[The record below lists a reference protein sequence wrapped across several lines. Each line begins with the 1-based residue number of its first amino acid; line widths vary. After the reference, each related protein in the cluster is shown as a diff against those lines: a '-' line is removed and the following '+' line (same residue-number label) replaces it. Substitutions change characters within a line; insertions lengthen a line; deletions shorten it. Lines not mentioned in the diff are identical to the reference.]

1 MKGLRARLA
10 VPSQNRSGGKYHELS
25 LRGEPA
31 ERVNHDASTMSA
43 LDLHRLEA
51 RVDELI
57 SALNDIS
64 TENRALRN
72 QHAGLLA
79 ERAAL
84 IEKSELARSRVE
96 SMIARLKAMEVS
108 S

>member
-1 MKGLRARLA
+1 M
-10 VPSQNRSGGKYHELS
+10 SGFS
-25 LRGEPA
+25 LRSKPA
-31 ERVNHDASTMSA
+31 QHVNHDANTVSA
-43 LDLHRLEA
+43 LNLNSLEA

-57 SALNDIS
+57 NALSDLAS
-64 TENRALRN
+64 ENRALRD
-72 QHAGLLA
+72 QHSGLLA

-96 SMIARLKAMEVS
+96 SMIARLKAMEIS

>member
-1 MKGLRARLA
+1 
-10 VPSQNRSGGKYHELS
+10 
-25 LRGEPA
+25 
-31 ERVNHDASTMSA
+31 MSA
-43 LDLHRLEA
+43 LNLNSLEA

-57 SALNDIS
+57 NALSDLAS
-64 TENRALRN
+64 ENRSLRA
-72 QHAGLLA
+72 QHSGLLA

-96 SMIARLKAMEVS
+96 SMITRLKAMEIS

>member
-1 MKGLRARLA
+1 MNGLRALPT
-10 VPSQNRSGGKYHELS
+10 VSSQNRAQAKCPGFSVRGK
-25 LRGEPA
+25 PA
-31 ERVNHDASTMSA
+31 GVFNHDASTMTA
-43 LDLHRLEA
+43 LNLTNLEA

-57 SALNDIS
+57 SVVSEL
-64 TENRALRN
+64 THENSALRDQQSN
-72 QHAGLLA
+72 LVA

>member
-1 MKGLRARLA
+1 MTAPNLT
-10 VPSQNRSGGKYHELS
+10 S
-25 LRGEPA
+25 
-31 ERVNHDASTMSA
+31 
-43 LDLHRLEA
+43 LEA

-57 SALNDIS
+57 NAFSELAH
-64 TENRALRN
+64 ENRTLREQQSN
-72 QHAGLLA
+72 LLS

>member
-1 MKGLRARLA
+1 MTAL
-10 VPSQNRSGGKYHELS
+10 NLS
-25 LRGEPA
+25 
-31 ERVNHDASTMSA
+31 T
-43 LDLHRLEA
+43 LEA

-57 SALNDIS
+57 RAIS
-64 TENRALRN
+64 DLSDENRALVN
-72 QHAGLLA
+72 QQSNLMA

-108 S
+108 P

>member
-1 MKGLRARLA
+1 MTVL
-10 VPSQNRSGGKYHELS
+10 NLS
-25 LRGEPA
+25 
-31 ERVNHDASTMSA
+31 S
-43 LDLHRLEA
+43 LEA

-57 SALNDIS
+57 SALGDLAD
-64 TENRALRN
+64 ENRALRDQQSN
-72 QHAGLLA
+72 LLA

>member
-1 MKGLRARLA
+1 MHYLPCLRRTGPGPDALDFRFE
-10 VPSQNRSGGKYHELS
+10 PSPQTLF
-25 LRGEPA
+25 
-31 ERVNHDASTMSA
+31 NHDASTMTA
-43 LDLHRLEA
+43 LNLSSLEA

-57 SALNDIS
+57 SALGDLS
-64 TENRALRN
+64 DENRALRDQQSN
-72 QHAGLLA
+72 LLA
-79 ERAAL
+79 ERSAL

>member
-1 MKGLRARLA
+1 LF
-10 VPSQNRSGGKYHELS
+10 
-25 LRGEPA
+25 
-31 ERVNHDASTMSA
+31 NHDASTMTA
-43 LDLHRLEA
+43 LNLSSLEA

-57 SALNDIS
+57 SALGDLS
-64 TENRALRN
+64 DENRALRDQQSN
-72 QHAGLLA
+72 LLA
-79 ERAAL
+79 ERSAL

>member
-1 MKGLRARLA
+1 MRYLSYLRRNWRCRHARF
-10 VPSQNRSGGKYHELS
+10 
-25 LRGEPA
+25 EPLCRKP
-31 ERVNHDASTMSA
+31 EDVFDDDASTMTLLNLSS
-43 LDLHRLEA
+43 LEA

-57 SALNDIS
+57 SALGDLS
-64 TENRALRN
+64 DENRALRDQQSN
-72 QHAGLLA
+72 LLA

>member
-1 MKGLRARLA
+1 MKGLRALPA
-10 VPSQNRSGGKYHELS
+10 VPSQNRAQAKCPGSSLLGK
-25 LRGEPA
+25 PA
-31 ERVNHDASTMSA
+31 EVFNDDASTMTS
-43 LDLHRLEA
+43 LDLSSLEA

-57 SALNDIS
+57 NAIS
-64 TENRALRN
+64 DLSNENRALRDQQSN
-72 QHAGLLA
+72 LMA

>member
-1 MKGLRARLA
+1 M
-10 VPSQNRSGGKYHELS
+10 
-25 LRGEPA
+25 
-31 ERVNHDASTMSA
+31 TA
-43 LDLHRLEA
+43 LNLTKLEA

-57 SALNDIS
+57 NAIS
-64 TENRALRN
+64 NLSNENRALLN
-72 QHAGLLA
+72 QQSNLVA

-96 SMIARLKAMEVS
+96 SMIARLKAMEIS